1 MELDNDT
8 LTFKL
13 YYLLKKKPQSIE
25 TLLVECTVA
34 GFKISVR
41 SIYRHVLKI
50 EKSLDHSIEI
60 LETEIIGYRKQVFFI
75 RSVVSTN
82 LLSKLNGSEW
92 TSLITHLFLNTKTS
106 HQNFSQN
113 KEFAELAEKIKL
125 KSPLKVKENFPIET
139 FSKQLFNTQFGQAE
153 FTNNQQK
160 ILIDLMWCISNNVYF
175 IINEYETFTT
185 NNYKEQPKVG
195 ELLIP
200 IKAIYHRNDFIIK
213 CYSVKSKKSF
223 TLEFDKIKNINI
235 HHSNFKHTKIEL
247 ENDGHDFGFHPPISK
262 TVYRIKLLFPPTPG
276 AFIMNR
282 FWHKS
287 QKFKE
292 RKEGFILMTL
302 EVRICI
308 ELLGWIMQ
316 WMDNVQILSPVIIK
330 NIIGQRIENMKLI
343 NDNKILPISNV
354 NSLKQ

>member
-1 MELDNDT
+1 MEIDNDT

-25 TLLVECTVA
+25 TLLEQCNIV

-50 EKSLDHSIEI
+50 EKSLDQSIEI
-60 LETEIIGYRKQVFFI
+60 LETEIVGYRKQVFFI
-75 RSVVSTN
+75 RSVNNTDII
-82 LLSKLNGSEW
+82 SKLSDSEW
-92 TSLITHLFLNTKTS
+92 TLLITHLFLNTKTS
-106 HQNFSQN
+106 HKNFSQN
-113 KEFAELAEKIKL
+113 KEFGELAEKIKL
-125 KSPLKVKENFPIET
+125 KSPLKVKEIFPLET
-139 FSKQLFNTQFGQAE
+139 FNKQLFNTHFGQAN
-153 FTNNQQK
+153 FTANQQK
-160 ILIDLMWCISNNVYF
+160 LLIDLMWCINNNVHF
-175 IINEYETFTT
+175 EINEYETFTT
-185 NNYKEQPKVG
+185 KNYTNQPKVG

-200 IKAIYHRNDFIIK
+200 VKAIYHRNDFILK
-213 CYSVKSKKSF
+213 CYSVKSKKIYK
-223 TLEFDKIKNINI
+223 LEFDKIKKISI
-235 HHSNFKHTKIEL
+235 HHSNFKLTNIEM
-247 ENDGHDFGFHPPISK
+247 ENDGQDFGFHPPISK

-276 AFIMNR
+276 GFIMNR

-292 RKEGFILMTL
+292 RKGGFILMTL
-302 EVRICI
+302 DVRICI

-330 NIIGQRIENMKLI
+330 NIIGQRIENMKQI
-343 NDNKILPISNV
+343 NDNKILPISNI